1 MLTSKKLK
9 EAWKNKVFLLMQ
21 ELDAQDVT
29 PYIQTEYAKVWNIG
43 TCAGIL
49 QVTFFHSDNLLNETA
64 VYAKWLDVKKA
75 LSWGIDCNPYNG
87 KWNFHFSQQ
96 GKMNTNEKF
105 EFMDKAINQVRKK
118 ILNYTSYS
126 VCDTLTK

>member
-9 EAWKNKVFLLMQ
+9 EAWKNKIFLLME
-21 ELDAQDVT
+21 ELDAEDVT
-29 PYIQTEYAKVWNIG
+29 PDVQTDYAKVWNIQ
-43 TCAGIL
+43 TYAGVL
-49 QVTFFHSDNLLNETA
+49 QITFFHSENLLNEPT

-75 LSWGIDCNPYNG
+75 LGWGINCNPYNG
-87 KWNFHFSQQ
+87 KWNFHFFQE
-96 GKMNTNEKF
+96 GKMNSNEKIQ
-105 EFMDKAINQVRKK
+105 FMDKAINQVRNK